1 MKKKLTYILTIM
13 AVAFMGGML
22 TSCSEDMYS
31 DLAVPEGEPVTLR
44 LNVKAATPK
53 KVEVNTRAAIQDDDN
68 LNNLMVFI
76 FDRNG
81 RLKGFREFGE
91 KELVQDGSV
100 GTINLKTTTG
110 RSYIYAIANWD
121 PDINRLYEVKGLE
134 DLFHDKGLTED
145 NAAAGNVDFTLDQYR
160 QLEYARDK
168 GTILI
173 RSGLFFMSGDMN
185 GGEAVHITTDGN
197 GNGQIVDPTDADDQM
212 IKLRRIVARNI
223 FTVKCA
229 SDATKTRSF
238 TLMGYDLFNVPI
250 DGRMTS
256 GHVYQTKDHYEDF
269 TGQDVGTQDIDQQ
282 GNPQIVVYLPENLQ
296 TAKNPFLVPEGSTAW
311 AMREKDSGTGSIE
324 TDRSNKTF
332 DNAPD
337 NATYLVLHGMYSET
351 EKATGTQREADVLYY
366 IHLGNMSLDPM
377 DFNVNRNWA
386 YNYNV
391 TVNGVN
397 SIVVE
402 CKADDGE
409 SPQPGAEGIVM
420 EFKDTRAFVLDSH
433 YEFAVMRFKQTDIQA
448 LKNAGKGYIYQAS
461 TINGTTPN
469 IVVTTGPSA
478 SKGTVDTGWIKFV
491 EGGTYS
497 TDNSGR
503 GKPVRYPGDRYTKDV
518 ETLLK
523 ELYANADNSGYWD
536 NNSTGGSGS
545 GYKVF
550 TCFVDENYYTDK
562 PMKDFVNAKNRTF
575 IIANDVTVSKDQRST
590 YATVAYSIM
599 QRPIY
604 TFYNL
609 DPSVIGSRV
618 IYGTESTSEDKEGNL
633 SGGNTGQGD
642 KDEFNGR
649 VTMAKNFADATTWRD
664 YDGATPGGN
673 SAKVRFDRACLSRN
687 RDVDGDGLI
696 SGDELKWYTPSAA
709 QLGGLWVGEN
719 ALPTGSRLYTGNLN
733 NLDENQGDAVAHD
746 RMHYYT
752 NTSSQN
758 VFWSEEGMATGSA
771 TACLKYVRCVRSL
784 KSNDTNNT
792 AYDEATLS
800 GYYNYDSFDATSN
813 PEVDLSLMAD
823 AAVATD
829 YQEGELGAHTERDA
843 INKPAKK
850 FRIGAS
856 KYMGATLGNIINGN
870 SNCTRYSEKGTYTSG
885 WRVPNQRELIFMYL
899 LDASGYDGTGCKTGF
914 TNSAYRK
921 GYKISG
927 GNLNMNMPSGWNTN
941 VTIRCVHDVE

>member
-1 MKKKLTYILTIM
+1 MKKLTYILTIM
-13 AVAFMGGML
+13 AVAFMGGL
-22 TSCSEDMYS
+22 LSSCSEDMYS
-31 DLAVPEGEPVTLR
+31 DLAVPEGEPVTLT
-44 LNVKAATPK
+44 LKVKANTPK

-81 RLKGFREFGE
+81 RLKGFREFGQN
-91 KELVQDGSV
+91 ELVQDGSV

-121 PDINRLYEVKGLE
+121 PDIDRLYEVKGLE
-134 DLFHDKGLTED
+134 DLFHNKDLTED
-145 NAAAGNVDFTLDQYR
+145 NAAAGNIDFTLDQYR

-173 RSGLFFMSGDMN
+173 SSGLFFMSGEMN
-185 GGEAVHITTDGN
+185 GGEAVHITTDGS
-197 GNGQIVDPTDADDQM
+197 GNGQIVDPTAADDQM

-238 TLMGYDLFNVPI
+238 TLMGYDLFNIPI

-256 GHVYQTKDHYEDF
+256 GHIYQTKDHYEDF
-269 TGQDVGTQDIDQQ
+269 TAQELGTQDKDEQ

-296 TAKNPFLVPEGSTAW
+296 TAKNPFLVPENSTAW
-311 AMREKDSGTGSIE
+311 AMREKDTGTGSIE
-324 TDRSNKTF
+324 TDRSHKTF
-332 DNAPD
+332 VNAPD
-337 NATYLVLHGMYSET
+337 NGTYLVLHGMYSET
-351 EKATGTQREADVLYY
+351 EKATGTRREADVLYY

-386 YNYNV
+386 YNYNI

-397 SIVVE
+397 SIKVE
-402 CKADDGE
+402 VEAEDGE
-409 SPQPGAEGIVM
+409 SPQPGAEGFVM
-420 EFKDTRAFVLDSH
+420 EYTDTRAFVLDSH
-433 YEFAVMRFKQTDIQA
+433 YEFAVMRFKQTDIQK
-448 LKNAGKGYIYQAS
+448 LVTAGKGYIYQAS

-469 IVVTTGPSA
+469 IMVTDQPSA
-478 SKGTVDTGWIKFV
+478 SHGSVDINWIKFV

-497 TDNSGR
+497 DANSGR
-503 GKPVRYPGDRYTKDV
+503 GKPVKYPGDSNTMDI

-523 ELYANADNSGYWD
+523 ELYANANTDSYWD
-536 NNSTGGSGS
+536 DNATGGRGS

-575 IIANDVTVSKDQRST
+575 IIANDVKQSKDERST

-609 DPSVIGSRV
+609 DPSVIGDRV
-618 IYGTESTSEDKEGNL
+618 IYGTESTSEDKKGNL

-642 KDEFNGR
+642 KNQFNGR
-649 VTMAKNFADATTWRD
+649 VTMVNNFWEATTWRD
-664 YDGATPGGN
+664 YDGATPGGRSSN
-673 SAKVRFDRACLSRN
+673 VRFDRACLSRN
-687 RDVDGDGLI
+687 RDVDGDGYI
-696 SGDELKWYTPSAA
+696 SGSELKWYTPSAA

-719 ALPTGSRLYTGNLN
+719 ALPTVTRLYTGTLANLK
-733 NLDENQGDAVAHD
+733 DNQADDDANE
-746 RMHYYT
+746 RMQYFT
-752 NTSSQN
+752 NTSGQE
-758 VFWSEEGMATGSA
+758 VFWSEEGMATGPIGNENA
-771 TACLKYVRCVRSL
+771 LAYVRCVRSL
-784 KSNDTNNT
+784 KSNDTGNT
-792 AYDEATLS
+792 AYEATDLS
-800 GYYNYDSFDATSN
+800 EYYTSN
-813 PEVDLSLMAD
+813 NSEVDLSLMSDNAC
-823 AAVATD
+823 AA
-829 YQEGELGAHTERDA
+829 YLEGELGEHTERDA

-850 FRIGAS
+850 FRIAAS
-856 KYMGATLGNIINGN
+856 DHGTGTLREILNG
-870 SNCTRYSEKGTYTSG
+870 SKNCTRYSERGTYTSG

-899 LDASGYDGTGCKTGF
+899 INASGYESKGCKTGF
-914 TNSAYRK
+914 TNSNYRK
-921 GYKISG
+921 GYTISNG
-927 GNLNMNMPSGWNTN
+927 ILNMGINLDSNL
-941 VTIRCVHDVE
+941 TIRCVHDVAQ